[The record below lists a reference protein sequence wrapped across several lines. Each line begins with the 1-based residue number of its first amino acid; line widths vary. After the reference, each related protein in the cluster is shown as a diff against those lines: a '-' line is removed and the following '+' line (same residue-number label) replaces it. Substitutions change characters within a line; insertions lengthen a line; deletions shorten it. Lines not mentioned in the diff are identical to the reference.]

1 VDKNFPR
8 LGKKFPR
15 HLLDLQ
21 VRHDLACLKKVW
33 MLLAREGTLY
43 MHPTL
48 GANQSNVIDFQ
59 VVLVEAVLN

>member
-1 VDKNFPR
+1 
-8 LGKKFPR
+8 
-15 HLLDLQ
+15 
-21 VRHDLACLKKVW
+21 